1 MASRIDARLQGDLFS
16 VAPNSAPTP
25 SKLKGALRR
34 KRVRQWSS
42 VALLAFV
49 MASYNGITS
58 WRETHAFMINASE
71 SLPNWAFF
79 VEKGGE
85 VAKGK
90 YVFFVPPSNALVRR
104 HFGPDSGPFGKRVIG
119 MPGDLVSHDGP
130 WVLVNGARVA
140 HMKPRSRFGETLTP
154 GPVGRVPEGC
164 YYVGSPHPDGF
175 DSRYAEI
182 GFACRKQLIGTGTP
196 IL

>member
-16 VAPNSAPTP
+16 VAPISAPTP

-49 MASYNGITS
+49 MATYNGITS

-130 WVLVNGARVA
+130 WVLVNGVRVA

>member
-90 YVFFVPPSNALVRR
+90 YVFFVPPNNALVRR

-130 WVLVNGARVA
+130 WVLVNGVRVA

>member
-1 MASRIDARLQGDLFS
+1 MASRIDARLQGDLFAA
-16 VAPNSAPTP
+16 VP
-25 SKLKGALRR
+25 SRGSEAAGRPGLGR
-34 KRVRQWSS
+34 KRLRQWGA
-42 VALLAFV
+42 VALLAVV
-49 MASYNGITS
+49 MASYNAIS
-58 WRETHAFMINASE
+58 DWRETHAFMINASE

-79 VEKGGE
+79 VEKGKAAGKGE
-85 VAKGK
+85 
-90 YVFFVPPSNALVRR
+90 YVFFVPPDNALVRR

-119 MPGDLVSHDGP
+119 MPGDTVSHDGP
-130 WVLVNGARVA
+130 WVLVNGVRVA
-140 HMKPRSRFGETLTP
+140 HMKPRSRFGEALTP

-164 YYVGSPHPDGF
+164 FYVGTPHPDGF